1 MSNSSWACPFC
12 ALHCDDLN
20 APKLNNKE
28 VLNTN
33 ECLKAS
39 EGLSRF
45 NFKSK
50 EKKFGYLYGE
60 KEIIENVII
69 ETSKVLSSSQSPFFG
84 GLGLDILGSRSVIKL
99 AKECNATIDHMHG
112 DSISAVLRSFQA
124 KGTIF
129 TTLSE
134 IKSRA
139 DLIIF
144 LKSEPNERL
153 PRFSE
158 LINLRNKKSWTIKAK
173 SISNVTSCNFSFLE
187 GMRSILYLLRSS
199 VASPDLDGDH

>member
-1 MSNSSWACPFC
+1 
-12 ALHCDDLN
+12 
-20 APKLNNKE
+20 
-28 VLNTN
+28 
-33 ECLKAS
+33 
-39 EGLSRF
+39 
-45 NFKSK
+45 
-50 EKKFGYLYGE
+50 
-60 KEIIENVII
+60 
-69 ETSKVLSSSQSPFFG
+69 
-84 GLGLDILGSRSVIKL
+84 
-99 AKECNATIDHMHG
+99 MHG
-112 DSISAVLRSFQA
+112 DSISAVLKSFQA

-187 GMRSILYLLRSS
+187 EDEIHTLLIKK
-199 VASPDLDGDH
+199 